1 MKENAV
7 LKINKLGKISG
18 IITLVAKILVAVGI
32 GICLLGTIIFAVI
45 PKEFMTVNMSGNA
58 IIDINLA
65 ALGIPEDDLNM
76 EEEVLSREEIE
87 ASGSFEMYNAN
98 YYIQSMTTTGS
109 SIQVDAVADDMTLNM
124 HGFSIVMF
132 ICVLYLTMTMVTLFF
147 IGALCKSFRYCTS
160 PFEDNVIKKM
170 QQFAISLIPW
180 AFMSSIADMAVQG
193 YFTGRVQIGVGVD
206 LGIVVT
212 ILLILVLVYIFKYGA
227 VLQQESDETL

>member
-76 EEEVLSREEIE
+76 EEEVLSREEI
-87 ASGSFEMYNAN
+87 
-98 YYIQSMTTTGS
+98 
-109 SIQVDAVADDMTLNM
+109 
-124 HGFSIVMF
+124 
-132 ICVLYLTMTMVTLFF
+132 
-147 IGALCKSFRYCTS
+147 
-160 PFEDNVIKKM
+160 
-170 QQFAISLIPW
+170 
-180 AFMSSIADMAVQG
+180 
-193 YFTGRVQIGVGVD
+193 GRAHV
-206 LGIVVT
+206 
-212 ILLILVLVYIFKYGA
+212 
-227 VLQQESDETL
+227 